1 MADRN
6 DNIGTSGRDDSV
18 VNPDSGTDENSGMS
32 GTGSDRDRS
41 DVSGDEL
48 DSSRESGRSGS
59 STQSDE
65 DLESGTSRSGGIG
78 EDNTSNR

>member
-32 GTGSDRDRS
+32 GSDRGRS

-48 DSSRESGRSGS
+48 DSDSGS
-59 STQSDE
+59 SQSDGQE
-65 DLESGTSRSGGIG
+65 EGQDSGSSRSGGIG